1 MPNDPNHPNSSDPYG
16 LTPDDFDDDDALDDE
31 FPDFAKTDQLDAELE
46 ATHSPSSRPKAKPA
60 GAESTQSIQ
69 KEASPIDHIDI
80 SHIPLK
86 IQLEIA
92 RISVSLDELQKM
104 KPGSKLPID
113 INPRIVN
120 LVVGG
125 KSIGQGE
132 IIEIGD
138 IVGVKILE
146 LYK

>member
-1 MPNDPNHPNSSDPYG
+1 MPNDPHNPMFSGPNG
-16 LTPDDFDDDDALDDE
+16 LPPDDFDDDPLDDE
-31 FPDFAKTDQLDAELE
+31 FPDFAETENTPQNHPTALKQE
-46 ATHSPSSRPKAKPA
+46 KN
-60 GAESTQSIQ
+60 
-69 KEASPIDHIDI
+69 SPIEQIDI

-132 IIEIGD
+132 IVEIGD

>member
-1 MPNDPNHPNSSDPYG
+1 MPDDPNN
-16 LTPDDFDDDDALDDE
+16 FDDDALDDE
-31 FPDFAKTDQLDAELE
+31 FPDIEDANELDLELE
-46 ATHSPSSRPKAKPA
+46 PPPKASPKPA
-60 GAESTQSIQ
+60 LSVSKEPTPKEST
-69 KEASPIDHIDI
+69 PIEQIDI

-132 IIEIGD
+132 IVEIGD